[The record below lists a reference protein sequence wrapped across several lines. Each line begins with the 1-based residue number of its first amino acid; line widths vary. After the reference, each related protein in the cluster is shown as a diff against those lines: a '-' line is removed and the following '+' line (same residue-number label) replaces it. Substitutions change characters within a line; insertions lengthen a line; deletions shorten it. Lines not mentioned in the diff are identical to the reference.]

1 MVFPHF
7 FTVWFFSFN
16 VQSWT
21 LVKTTIEKE
30 QCKNL
35 IQKYYL
41 YMFVIFVHIIK
52 KILKDYVYVELYF
65 YDLQLVSKKIIIVH
79 NVAIIKL

>member
-1 MVFPHF
+1 
-7 FTVWFFSFN
+7 
-16 VQSWT
+16 
-21 LVKTTIEKE
+21 
-30 QCKNL
+30 
-35 IQKYYL
+35 
-41 YMFVIFVHIIK
+41 MFVIFVHIIK